1 MRVKSNILFHF
12 HSYLR
17 ASTCGFKM
25 RHKSI
30 LECSPSEPE
39 RIERTVPCCLDTL
52 RLWRSTRQPFG
63 GIYLEISKYS
73 GRSRM
78 FEPLVE

>member
-39 RIERTVPCCLDTL
+39 RIERTVPALPRYASRPWRDPL
-52 RLWRSTRQPFG
+52 GNRLAVST
-63 GIYLEISKYS
+63 
-73 GRSRM
+73 
-78 FEPLVE
+78 